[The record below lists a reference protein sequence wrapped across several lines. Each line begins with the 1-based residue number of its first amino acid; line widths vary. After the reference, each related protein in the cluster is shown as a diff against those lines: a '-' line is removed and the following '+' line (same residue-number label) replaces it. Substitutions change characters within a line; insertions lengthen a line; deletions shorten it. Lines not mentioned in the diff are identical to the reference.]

1 MYYLVTNRK
10 TEEEVQFYSIEEV
23 REFLDTQK
31 DSDDVLNMVSS
42 RPPKSFGLKI

>member
-1 MYYLVTNRK
+1 MFVLRTLYSVNKSKRMYYLVTNRK

-31 DSDDVLNMVSS
+31 DSET
-42 RPPKSFGLKI
+42 K